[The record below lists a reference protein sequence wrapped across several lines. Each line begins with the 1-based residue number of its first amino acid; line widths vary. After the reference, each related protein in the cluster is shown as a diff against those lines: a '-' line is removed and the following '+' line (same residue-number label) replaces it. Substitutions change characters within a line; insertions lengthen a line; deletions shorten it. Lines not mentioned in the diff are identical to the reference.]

1 MKENPNNEASARYV
15 LLEADRLETLVR
27 TNYLLSKSLLA
38 FEHLCSHSDRPMY
51 LTARGVCEVLGI
63 SETELDES
71 RLKRLIRAKVV
82 QHRMMYDLYDLVQ
95 LAEPVPPPAA
105 TPFVAHSPLR
115 RGTRK
120 RRLTSRC
127 LRTSFCVRFIS
138 AAPAAGQDS
147 ASP

>member
-15 LLEADRLETLVR
+15 LLEAERLETLVR

-71 RLKRLIRAKVV
+71 RLKRLIR
-82 QHRMMYDLYDLVQ
+82 RSSS
-95 LAEPVPPPAA
+95 
-105 TPFVAHSPLR
+105 T
-115 RGTRK
+115 G
-120 RRLTSRC
+120 
-127 LRTSFCVRFIS
+127 
-138 AAPAAGQDS
+138 
-147 ASP
+147 

>member
-1 MKENPNNEASARYV
+1 MKENPNNETSARYV
-15 LLEADRLETLVR
+15 LLEAERLETLVR
-27 TNYLLSKSLLA
+27 TNYPLSKSLLA

-95 LAEPVPPPAA
+95 LAERLCNAVCRTFPASSRHPQE
-105 TPFVAHSPLR
+105 TTDVSESSHLVLR
-115 RGTRK
+115 AFHFR
-120 RRLTSRC
+120 
-127 LRTSFCVRFIS
+127 S
-138 AAPAAGQDS
+138 AGCGAR
-147 ASP
+147 

>member
-1 MKENPNNEASARYV
+1 MKENPNNETSARYV
-15 LLEADRLETLVR
+15 LLEAERLETLVR

-95 LAEPVPPPAA
+95 RAER
-105 TPFVAHSPLR
+105 LCR
-115 RGTRK
+115 
-120 RRLTSRC
+120 RRLQRRLSHIP
-127 LRTSFCVRFIS
+127 RFV
-138 AAPAAGQDS
+138 AAPARDD
-147 ASP
+147 

>member
-95 LAEPVPPPAA
+95 LAER
-105 TPFVAHSPLR
+105 LCR
-115 RGTRK
+115 
-120 RRLTSRC
+120 RRLQRRCRTFPASSRHPQETTDVSVSSHLV
-127 LRTSFCVRFIS
+127 LRAFHFRS
-138 AAPAAGQDS
+138 AGCGAR
-147 ASP
+147 

>member
-1 MKENPNNEASARYV
+1 MEKNPNNDKAACRYV
-15 LLEADRLETLVR
+15 LLEAERLETLVR

-38 FEHLCSHSDRPMY
+38 FEYLCSHSDRPMY

-95 LAEPVPPPAA
+95 LAER
-105 TPFVAHSPLR
+105 LIR
-115 RGTRK
+115 
-120 RRLTSRC
+120 RRLQRQLTRIPHYVAMPPC
-127 LRTSFCVRFIS
+127 R
-138 AAPAAGQDS
+138 DD
-147 ASP
+147 

>member
-1 MKENPNNEASARYV
+1 MKENPNNETSARYV

-95 LAEPVPPPAA
+95 LAE
-105 TPFVAHSPLR
+105 LR
-115 RGTRK
+115 RLRSDVLQRLCR
-120 RRLTSRC
+120 RRLQRRLSHIP
-127 LRTSFCVRFIS
+127 RFVS
-138 AAPAAGQDS
+138 APARDD
-147 ASP
+147 